1 MMWTGWAQR
10 ALRLTVV
17 LFLVLLLT
25 QAMTLLVPGDLAVMI
40 LGENASLE
48 ALAQLRKELA
58 LDQPLLDRFLQW
70 LGAALEGDLGV
81 SLQTGQPV
89 AQLIAERFLVSFELM
104 LYATGLALILALLVS
119 VLAVSRVGTWL
130 DRFCSFMALGLISI
144 PGFSLGLF
152 LILFFALML
161 GWFPATG
168 YRLWSEGVVAHLSSL
183 FLPALALALVE
194 APVYFR
200 ILRTDMGETL
210 KRPFVMTARAK
221 GVSKWGVLIRH
232 VLRPSLVTLI
242 TVIGLNVGHLVGGA
256 VIIETLFA
264 LPGMG
269 RLLVGAVY
277 AKDLFLVQ
285 GIVLVVAL
293 VYIIVNMLV
302 DALYLVL
309 YPQARGVERQR

>member
-104 LYATGLALILALLVS
+104 LYATGLALILAILVS

-242 TVIGLNVGHLVGGA
+242 TVIGLNVGHLIGGA

>member
-1 MMWTGWAQR
+1 MIWTSWAQR
-10 ALRLTVV
+10 ALRLAVV

-25 QAMTLLVPGDLAVMI
+25 QAMTLLVPGDLEVMI
-40 LGENASLE
+40 LGENASAE
-48 ALAQLRKELA
+48 ELAQLRQELA
-58 LDQPLLDRFLQW
+58 IDQPLVLRFLKW
-70 LGAALEGDLGV
+70 LGAAAGGDLGI

-89 AQLIAERFLVSFELM
+89 AQLIGERFFVSLELVF
-104 LYATGLALILALLVS
+104 YAQCLALILALPLS
-119 VLAVSRVGTWL
+119 VLAVSNMGGWL
-130 DRFCSFMALGLISI
+130 DRTCSVVALGFISI
-144 PGFSLGLF
+144 PAFSLGLF
-152 LILFFALML
+152 LILLFALSL

-168 YRLWSEGVVAHLSSL
+168 YRPWSEGMVAHLSSL
-183 FLPALALALVE
+183 FLPAFTLALVE

-200 ILRTDMGETL
+200 ILRTDMIETL
-210 KRPFVMTARAK
+210 GQPFVMTARAK
-221 GVSKWGVLIRH
+221 GLPNWAVLTRH

-242 TVIGLNVGHLVGGA
+242 TVIGLNVGHLIGGA

-269 RLLVGAVY
+269 RLLMGAIY

-285 GIVLVVAL
+285 GLVLVIAL

-309 YPQARGVERQR
+309 NPQVRGVENNR

>member
-1 MMWTGWAQR
+1 MMWTGLAQR

-25 QAMTLLVPGDLAVMI
+25 QAMTLLVPGDLAVMV
-40 LGENASLE
+40 LGENASPDE
-48 ALAQLRKELA
+48 LAQLRQELA
-58 LDQPLLDRFLQW
+58 LDQPLLHRFLKW
-70 LGAALEGDLGV
+70 LGAAVRGDLGV

-89 AQLIAERFLVSFELM
+89 AQLIAERFFVSFELM
-104 LYATGLALILALLVS
+104 VYALGLALLLALFVS

-130 DRFCSFMALGLISI
+130 DRICSFIALGLISI

-152 LILFFALML
+152 LILFFALL
-161 GWFPATG
+161 LDWFPATG
-168 YRLWSEGVVAHLSSL
+168 YRPWSEGVVAHFSSL
-183 FLPALALALVE
+183 FLPALTLALVE

-200 ILRTDMGETL
+200 ILRTDMVETL
-210 KRPFVMTARAK
+210 KRPFVMTAKAK
-221 GVSKWGVLIRH
+221 GLPKWGVLIRH

-242 TVIGLNVGHLVGGA
+242 TVIGLNVGHLIGGA

-269 RLLVGAVY
+269 RLLVGAIY

-285 GIVLVVAL
+285 GLVLVIAL

-302 DALYLVL
+302 DALYLIL
-309 YPQARGVERQR
+309 YPQAHGVERHR

>member
-1 MMWTGWAQR
+1 MMWSSWAQR

-40 LGENASLE
+40 LGENASQDE
-48 ALAQLRKELA
+48 LAQLREELA
-58 LDQPLLDRFLQW
+58 LDQPLLHRFLKW
-70 LGAALEGDLGV
+70 LGAAVRGDLGV
-81 SLQTGQPV
+81 SLQNGQPV
-89 AQLIAERFLVSFELM
+89 AQLIADRFFVSFELM
-104 LYATGLALILALLVS
+104 LYALGLALILALLAS
-119 VLAVSRVGTWL
+119 LLAVSRVGTWL
-130 DRFCSFMALGLISI
+130 DRICTVIALGLISI
-144 PGFSLGLF
+144 PSFSLGLF

-168 YRLWSEGVVAHLSSL
+168 YRLWSEGVVVHLSSL

-200 ILRTDMGETL
+200 ILRTDMVETL
-210 KRPFVMTARAK
+210 KRPFVMTAKAK
-221 GVSKWGVLIRH
+221 GLPKWGVLTRH

-242 TVIGLNVGHLVGGA
+242 TVVGLNVGHLIGGA

-269 RLLVGAVY
+269 RLLVEAVY

-285 GIVLVVAL
+285 GLVLVVAL
-293 VYIIVNMLV
+293 VYIIANMLV

-309 YPQARGVERQR
+309 YPQARGMERQR

>member
-58 LDQPLLDRFLQW
+58 LDQPLLDRFLLW
-70 LGAALEGDLGV
+70 LGAALQGDLGV

-130 DRFCSFMALGLISI
+130 DRFCSFIALGLISI
-144 PGFSLGLF
+144 PSFSLGLF
-152 LILFFALML
+152 LILFFALVL
-161 GWFPATG
+161 DWFPATG

-221 GVSKWGVLIRH
+221 GVPKWGVLIRH

-242 TVIGLNVGHLVGGA
+242 TVIGLNVGHLIGGA

-302 DALYLVL
+302 DALYLIL

>member
-10 ALRLTVV
+10 ALRLTAV
-17 LFLVLLLT
+17 LFMVLLLT
-25 QAMTLLVPGDLAVMI
+25 QAMTLLIPGDLAVMI

-104 LYATGLALILALLVS
+104 FYATALALILALLVS

-130 DRFCSFMALGLISI
+130 DRFCSFIALGLISI

-152 LILFFALML
+152 LILFFALVL
-161 GWFPATG
+161 DWFPATG
-168 YRLWSEGVVAHLSSL
+168 YRLWSEGVVAHLSTL

-221 GVSKWGVLIRH
+221 GVPKWGVLIRH

-242 TVIGLNVGHLVGGA
+242 TVIGLNVGHLIGGA

>member
-1 MMWTGWAQR
+1 MWTGWAQR
-10 ALRLTVV
+10 AFRLTVV

-119 VLAVSRVGTWL
+119 VLAVSRVDTWL

-144 PGFSLGLF
+144 PSFSLGLF
-152 LILFFALML
+152 LILFFALVL
-161 GWFPATG
+161 DWFPATG

-221 GVSKWGVLIRH
+221 GGSKWGVLIRH

-242 TVIGLNVGHLVGGA
+242 TVIGLNVGHLIGGA

-302 DALYLVL
+302 DALYLIL
-309 YPQARGVERQR
+309 YPQARGVERRR